1 MKKYVIG
8 ISFIAL
14 LLLVA
19 CSNNEKDEVEDV
31 EEQEFF
37 EMIESLDILFD
48 EEITNKIKQ
57 EVGIKDATV
66 TLTSEEENTTV
77 YADILVDS
85 KVKNIDNLTKKYVNK
100 LKSTYPEN
108 EIKIK
113 ISNGSE
119 ILIEETY

>member
-1 MKKYVIG
+1 MKKYIIG

-48 EEITNKIKQ
+48 EEITNNSQ
-57 EVGIKDATV
+57 
-66 TLTSEEENTTV
+66 
-77 YADILVDS
+77 
-85 KVKNIDNLTKKYVNK
+85 
-100 LKSTYPEN
+100 
-108 EIKIK
+108 
-113 ISNGSE
+113 
-119 ILIEETY
+119 